1 MYGSSR
7 SVSKLDVVGSNGNGS
22 VSGSPGRSPRLPRS
36 PRLGHRRNS
45 SSSSAGGLTG
55 SGKTLSMENIQSLNA
70 AYATGGPMYFTDTA
84 DDPVGIGSLGSGL
97 NPSLPKN
104 TMTLGRAG
112 ARMPY
117 GVRAAIMGSSPNINT
132 GGGGAVMPSDA
143 IAFGGEM
150 QNQPSQASTVPHSM
164 RQVRLCSV
172 FFLNYSNLWIERWT
186 IKENW
191 KCSNFVPLCIN
202 KRVYLNLYALYVSRT
217 VKIWQK
223 WEKLMLQEHF
233 KACVNTTTQA
243 HNYFFWR
250 KQKSIFLPKFKDK
263 RWDVLRNTNAT
274 REFSSLSMKEV
285 RRVVFRYLS

>member
-70 AYATGGPMYFTDTA
+70 AYATGGPMYFTDTIE
-84 DDPVGIGSLGSGL
+84 DPVGIGSLGSGL
-97 NPSLPKN
+97 NPSLPKS

-112 ARMPY
+112 ARVPY

-132 GGGGAVMPSDA
+132 GGGVPSDA

-150 QNQPSQASTVPHSM
+150 QNQPSQAATVPHSM
-164 RQVRLCSV
+164 RQVRRVSD
-172 FFLNYSNLWIERWT
+172 FLFN
-186 IKENW
+186 
-191 KCSNFVPLCIN
+191 CI
-202 KRVYLNLYALYVSRT
+202 S
-217 VKIWQK
+217 
-223 WEKLMLQEHF
+223 
-233 KACVNTTTQA
+233 
-243 HNYFFWR
+243 WR
-250 KQKSIFLPKFKDK
+250 LIS
-263 RWDVLRNTNAT
+263 
-274 REFSSLSMKEV
+274 
-285 RRVVFRYLS
+285 YLSIQYEAGAHLTCSY

>member
-84 DDPVGIGSLGSGL
+84 EDPVGIGSLGSGL
-97 NPSLPKN
+97 NPALPKS

-112 ARMPY
+112 ARVPY
-117 GVRAAIMGSSPNINT
+117 GVRAAIIGSSPNINAGGGG
-132 GGGGAVMPSDA
+132 GGGGAVVPSDA

-150 QNQPSQASTVPHSM
+150 QNQPSQAATVPHSM
-164 RQVRLCSV
+164 RQVRHRSV
-172 FFLNYSNLWIERWT
+172 F
-186 IKENW
+186 
-191 KCSNFVPLCIN
+191 PLFT
-202 KRVYLNLYALYVSRT
+202 VS
-217 VKIWQK
+217 VHVC
-223 WEKLMLQEHF
+223 L
-233 KACVNTTTQA
+233 
-243 HNYFFWR
+243 
-250 KQKSIFLPKFKDK
+250 
-263 RWDVLRNTNAT
+263 
-274 REFSSLSMKEV
+274 
-285 RRVVFRYLS
+285 